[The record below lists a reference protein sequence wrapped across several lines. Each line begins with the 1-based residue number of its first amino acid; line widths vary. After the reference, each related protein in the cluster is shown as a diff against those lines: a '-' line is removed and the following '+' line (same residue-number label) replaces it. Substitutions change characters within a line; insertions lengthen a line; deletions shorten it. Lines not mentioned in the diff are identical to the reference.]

1 MTHDPLDAS
10 GRVFT
15 RDPVLGTDEVVVTA
29 RWGDAV
35 PQGVEVDPP
44 DVVVVDP
51 RGVVLHRQTRDKR
64 TAHVVDAETDL
75 LVERE
80 VNVFRRR
87 ADVLD
92 DDAVRRLVAVARE
105 AERAAGGPVQAD
117 WTLRAGAFRLQD
129 ARLLPL
135 DGP

>member
-1 MTHDPLDAS
+1 MSHDPLDAS

-51 RGVVLHRQTRDKR
+51 AGAVLHRQTRDKR
-64 TAHVVDAETDL
+64 TAHAVDPETDL
-75 LVERE
+75 LVEHE

-92 DDAVRRLVAVARE
+92 DDAVRRLVAAARE
-105 AERAAGGPVQAD
+105 AERAAGGPIQAD
-117 WTLRAGAFRLQD
+117 WTLRAGALRLQD

-135 DGP
+135 DEP

>member
-1 MTHDPLDAS
+1 MPHDPLDAS

-35 PQGVEVDPP
+35 PQGVATEPP

-51 RGVVLHRQTRDKR
+51 GGSVLHRQTREKR
-64 TAHVVDAETDL
+64 TAHVLDAETDL
-75 LVERE
+75 LVEHE

-92 DDAVRRLVAVARE
+92 DEAVRRLAGAARE
-105 AERAAGGPVQAD
+105 AESAAGGPVQAD
-117 WTLRAGAFRLQD
+117 WTLRSGALELHD
-129 ARLLPL
+129 ARLLSL
-135 DGP
+135 GDA

>member
-1 MTHDPLDAS
+1 MSHDPLDAS

-29 RWGDAV
+29 RWGDAA
-35 PQGVEVDPP
+35 PQGVEADPP

-51 RGVVLHRQTRDKR
+51 GGAVLHRQTHDKR
-64 TAHVVDAETDL
+64 TAHAVDPETDL
-75 LVERE
+75 LVEHE
-80 VNVFRRR
+80 VNVFRRH

-92 DDAVRRLVAVARE
+92 DDAVRRIVEAARD
-105 AERAAGGPVQAD
+105 AERTAGGPIQAE
-117 WTLRAGAFRLQD
+117 WTLRAGVLRLRD

-135 DGP
+135 GEP

>member
-1 MTHDPLDAS
+1 MSHDPLDAS

-15 RDPVLGTDEVVVTA
+15 RDPLLGTDEVVVTA

-35 PQGVEVDPP
+35 PEGVATEPP
-44 DVVVVDP
+44 DVVVVD
-51 RGVVLHRQTRDKR
+51 GGGAVLHRETRDKR
-64 TAHVVDAETDL
+64 MAHVLDDDTDL
-75 LVERE
+75 LVEHE

-92 DDAVRRLVAVARE
+92 DDAVRRLAAVARE

-117 WTLRAGAFRLQD
+117 WTLRSGALELHD

-135 DGP
+135 DDA